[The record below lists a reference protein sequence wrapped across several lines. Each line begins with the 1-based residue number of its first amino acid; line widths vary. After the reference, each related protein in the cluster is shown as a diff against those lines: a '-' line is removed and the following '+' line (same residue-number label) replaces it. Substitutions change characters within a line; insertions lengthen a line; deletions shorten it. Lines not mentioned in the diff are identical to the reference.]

1 MKNQENK
8 WIKTASGW
16 QLKTA
21 FAGDPSM
28 TELATPS
35 FEEREPFGLSTPR
48 GEQESE
54 HDQDMQSLLSEL
66 KQITERANEI
76 TQELESH
83 GMSHSDIVSFL
94 AGEKDGATPDQ
105 ISDKEMPF

>member
-28 TELATPS
+28 KDLATPS
-35 FEEREPFGLSTPR
+35 FEEREPFGLSSAS
-48 GEQESE
+48 GEAKME
-54 HDQDMQSLLSEL
+54 HEDSVHSLLSEL
-66 KQITERANEI
+66 KQITDRANEI
-76 TQELESH
+76 TKELENNGLNH
-83 GMSHSDIVSFL
+83 EDIIAFIMGKNK
-94 AGEKDGATPDQ
+94 A
-105 ISDKEMPF
+105 